1 MKTKIFQPW
10 KGLINTQGLGC
21 LPEVG
26 AETEIQFF
34 WESTYMVIGKIHDRT
49 KHINSFLLNMALK
62 GQWGLS
68 PSFHGPAYSAI
79 QSLKVLS

>member
-10 KGLINTQGLGC
+10 KELTNTQGLGC

-34 WESTYMVIGKIHDRT
+34 
-49 KHINSFLLNMALK
+49 
-62 GQWGLS
+62 
-68 PSFHGPAYSAI
+68 
-79 QSLKVLS
+79 